1 MAFCEKCGEKI
12 EENARFCSG
21 CGSPIEQSGRQALGG
36 FKENVQVQIQSLIK
50 QNSGVSRDEK
60 VFFSAEEAQAG
71 KWMSVLAY
79 FGILVLIPLL
89 AGKNNKFVR
98 FHVNQGLVLLG
109 AIALSSVAGML
120 LPVFGSVSIVLMIL
134 LGLVLALVSLLV
146 GILSIIGIINAI
158 QGRAK
163 AIPVFGG
170 IQILK

>member
-79 FGILVLIPLL
+79 FKVR
-89 AGKNNKFVR
+89 KFL
-98 FHVNQGLVLLG
+98 HK
-109 AIALSSVAGML
+109 
-120 LPVFGSVSIVLMIL
+120 SIVI
-134 LGLVLALVSLLV
+134 
-146 GILSIIGIINAI
+146 
-158 QGRAK
+158 
-163 AIPVFGG
+163 
-170 IQILK
+170 